1 MHGSSTLPKSE
12 RLQRGHQFRHA
23 YEHGRKIVGR
33 LFVLYV
39 VDDSTEPAPPLTGG
53 CCRFHP
59 TCSCYAH
66 EAVEKHGPARGV
78 WLTVKRLGRC
88 HPFAEGGFDPVPER

>member
-1 MHGSSTLPKSE
+1 MIK
-12 RLQRGHQFRHA
+12 RLLLLLL
-23 YEHGRKIVGR
+23 R
-33 LFVLYV
+33 LYRYL
-39 VDDSTEPAPPLTGG
+39 SPLKMLLPAPPLTGG

>member
-1 MHGSSTLPKSE
+1 VIK
-12 RLQRGHQFRHA
+12 RLLLLLL
-23 YEHGRKIVGR
+23 R
-33 LFVLYV
+33 LYRYL
-39 VDDSTEPAPPLTGG
+39 SPLKMLLPAPPLTGG

-78 WLTVKRLGRC
+78 WLTVKRLVRC

>member
-1 MHGSSTLPKSE
+1 MIK
-12 RLQRGHQFRHA
+12 RLLLLLL
-23 YEHGRKIVGR
+23 R
-33 LFVLYV
+33 LYRYL
-39 VDDSTEPAPPLTGG
+39 SPLKMLLPAPPLTGG

-78 WLTVKRLGRC
+78 WLTVKRLVRC